1 MLGGTKSYIFFNYF
15 KYILINIIIFI
26 GLIWLSQI
34 LRILELQHS
43 ITTQLIDVIWTTALV
58 LPSFLSPLMPFL
70 LILASFFLNF
80 KFNTSNEII
89 VLKQYF
95 SLSKN
100 LSVFLIIFS
109 TIFIFYFINNE
120 YLSVS
125 LYQKYKVQEL
135 EIRNNLK
142 LGVPSSKEFH
152 IEGEVSIFFEKQ
164 KNNRFY
170 EIEGIIYEDGQFIK
184 SEYAEIEINKKNY
197 NLIFYKGE
205 RIILN
210 SSEKSKTIFDKFIYS
225 LENEDIETLTLDKE
239 HFNTYNLLKIE
250 DKEFYFQGHNRVY
263 QYFLMLVII
272 LISFKI
278 FFLYLNKKKVFI
290 YYGLIFL
297 IVLILQVIN
306 SYLIFLLNKNENF
319 FIHYYYFINFFILL
333 FTTYIVFKFNENN

>member
-1 MLGGTKSYIFFNYF
+1 M
-15 KYILINIIIFI
+15 
-26 GLIWLSQI
+26 
-34 LRILELQHS
+34 RILELQHS

-250 DKEFYFQGHNRVY
+250 DKEFYFQGHNRIY

-319 FIHYYYFINFFILL
+319 FIHFFILL